1 MKKRVLGMLAC
12 LTLLALNVP
21 AAMAETA
28 ASAGDLV
35 GETAGERVIPLRV
48 MTYNI
53 RFGKGWDEQWDLK
66 RTVSVIRTANP
77 DIIGL
82 QEVDREWSSRSEF
95 TDVVTELA
103 YELGM
108 FYTFSTA
115 MDKAPGFPGGKFG
128 NAVLSRYPILEV
140 VNRGLPGAGMGRSIA
155 GVKILLEDVPVNFFT
170 THLGLSV
177 EDRRLQM
184 AKILQLLEE
193 AAGPVIIT
201 GDWNATADAE
211 EVQAIA
217 EWFLDVQAVVGKE
230 HLGTFL
236 SKNSL
241 ERPRIDY
248 IFVSPEFGVDKVE
261 IIETMASDHLPV
273 VADLT
278 LRVTEGGD

>member
-66 RTVSVIRTANP
+66 RTVSVIRTANQ

-103 YELGM
+103 
-108 FYTFSTA
+108 
-115 MDKAPGFPGGKFG
+115 
-128 NAVLSRYPILEV
+128 
-140 VNRGLPGAGMGRSIA
+140 
-155 GVKILLEDVPVNFFT
+155 
-170 THLGLSV
+170 
-177 EDRRLQM
+177 
-184 AKILQLLEE
+184 
-193 AAGPVIIT
+193 
-201 GDWNATADAE
+201 
-211 EVQAIA
+211 
-217 EWFLDVQAVVGKE
+217 
-230 HLGTFL
+230 
-236 SKNSL
+236 
-241 ERPRIDY
+241 
-248 IFVSPEFGVDKVE
+248 
-261 IIETMASDHLPV
+261 
-273 VADLT
+273 
-278 LRVTEGGD
+278 